1 MGSEM
6 CIRDSSQGKDEYQ
19 CRVTVEATTETL
31 SRSVAGTLISNRPR
45 LIDVKGIALESEL
58 GTHMLYMTNED
69 TPGVVGA
76 IGTTAGDQGINIA
89 NLHLGR
95 SEAGGV
101 AIALVE
107 IDATVSDE
115 QLALL
120 RDVPGI
126 TDVSYLHFPQQG

>member
-1 MGSEM
+1 M
-6 CIRDSSQGKDEYQ
+6 CIRD
-19 CRVTVEATTETL
+19 R
-31 SRSVAGTLISNRPR
+31 RSVAGTLISNRPR

-58 GTHMLYMTNED
+58 GAHMLYITNQD

-95 SEAGGV
+95 SDAGGV

-107 IDATVSDE
+107 VDDVVNEE
-115 QLALL
+115 QLDLL
-120 RDVPGI
+120 RSLPGI
-126 TDVSYLHFPQQG
+126 SDVNYLHFPVAQ